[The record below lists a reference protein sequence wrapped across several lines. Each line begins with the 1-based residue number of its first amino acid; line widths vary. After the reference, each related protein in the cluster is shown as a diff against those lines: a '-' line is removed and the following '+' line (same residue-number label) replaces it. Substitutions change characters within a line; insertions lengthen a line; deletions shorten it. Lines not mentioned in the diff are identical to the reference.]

1 MGIVKSSRPG
11 ISLEAVAWGALL
23 VWWGVT
29 ELVPGLPKG
38 TGAVG
43 VGLILLGVNAVRRL
57 SGAPILVFS
66 TILGA
71 LALVWGGLD
80 LAASLLSLPFEMPT
94 FAILLIVLGAMLLGR
109 ELVRNRTAEGGY

>member
-1 MGIVKSSRPG
+1 METVKSSKLN

-29 ELVPGLPKG
+29 ELIPGLPKG
-38 TGAVG
+38 TGALG

-57 SGAPILVFS
+57 SGAPISVFS
-66 TILGA
+66 TILGV
-71 LALVWGGLD
+71 LALLWGGLD

-94 FAILLIVLGAMLLGR
+94 VAILLIVLGAMLLGR
-109 ELVRNRTAEGGY
+109 ELVRSKKA

>member
-1 MGIVKSSRPG
+1 METVKSSKLS

-29 ELVPGLPKG
+29 VLIPGLPQG
-38 TGAVG
+38 IGAIG
-43 VGLILLGVNAVRRL
+43 VGLILLGVNAARWL
-57 SGAPILVFS
+57 SGSPIRVFS
-66 TILGA
+66 TILGV

-94 FAILLIVLGAMLLGR
+94 FAILLIVLGVMLLGQA
-109 ELVRNRTAEGGY
+109 LMRNKTA

>member
-1 MGIVKSSRPG
+1 METVKSSKLN

-29 ELVPGLPKG
+29 ELVAGLPKG
-38 TGAVG
+38 MGALG
-43 VGLILLGVNAVRRL
+43 VGLILLGVNAARRL
-57 SGAPILVFS
+57 SGAPISVFS
-66 TILGA
+66 TFLGV

-80 LAASLLSLPFEMPT
+80 LVASVLNLPFEMPT

-109 ELVRNRTAEGGY
+109 ELVRKSQE

>member
-1 MGIVKSSRPG
+1 METVKSSKLG

-29 ELVPGLPKG
+29 ELIPGLPKG

-57 SGAPILVFS
+57 SGAPIRVFS
-66 TILGA
+66 TVLGV

-80 LAASLLSLPFEMPT
+80 LASSLLSLPFEMPT
-94 FAILLIVLGAMLLGR
+94 FAILLIVLGAMLLGQA
-109 ELVRNRTAEGGY
+109 LVRTRTA

>member
-1 MGIVKSSRPG
+1 MGIVKSSKLG
-11 ISLEAVAWGALL
+11 VNLEAVAWGALL
-23 VWWGVT
+23 VWWGIT

-38 TGAVG
+38 LGAVG

-57 SGAPILVFS
+57 SGAPISVFS
-66 TILGA
+66 TFLGV

-80 LAASLLSLPFEMPT
+80 LVASVLNLPFEMPT

-109 ELVRNRTAEGGY
+109 ELVRKSQE

>member
-1 MGIVKSSRPG
+1 METVKSSKLN

-29 ELVPGLPKG
+29 ELLPGFPKG
-38 TGAVG
+38 TGAFG

-57 SGAPILVFS
+57 SGAPISVFS
-66 TILGA
+66 TILGV
-71 LALVWGGLD
+71 LALLWGGLD

-94 FAILLIVLGAMLLGR
+94 VAILLIVLGAMLLGR
-109 ELVRNRTAEGGY
+109 ELVRSKKE

>member
-1 MGIVKSSRPG
+1 METVKSSKLN

-29 ELVPGLPKG
+29 ELLPGLPKG
-38 TGAVG
+38 TGAFG

-57 SGAPILVFS
+57 SGAPISVFS
-66 TILGA
+66 TILGV
-71 LALVWGGLD
+71 LALLWGGLD

-94 FAILLIVLGAMLLGR
+94 VAILLIVLGAMLLGR
-109 ELVRNRTAEGGY
+109 ELVRSKKE